1 MTSVSNILTRFDNEI
16 AINLVLSINCNLYNI
31 VLMISFTFLLFLVT
45 SFSIETGKVMYFSVF
60 STKQVNY
67 LSNSSATSFMIKW

>member
-1 MTSVSNILTRFDNEI
+1 MP
-16 AINLVLSINCNLYNI
+16 SINCNLYNI

-60 STKQVNY
+60 SPKQVNY
-67 LSNSSATSFMIKW
+67 LSNSSANSFMIKW